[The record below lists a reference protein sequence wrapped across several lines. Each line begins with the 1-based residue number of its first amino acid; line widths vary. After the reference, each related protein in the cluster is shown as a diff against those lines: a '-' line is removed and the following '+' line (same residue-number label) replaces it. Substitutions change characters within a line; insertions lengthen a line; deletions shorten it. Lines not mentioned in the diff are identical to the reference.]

1 MAARSSLQRLPIDVL
16 TTLGWLNGTLHLPC
30 NLPLEEH
37 LALGRNDLKL
47 TGVSVPNEP
56 DRLRFLALRRE
67 AVVVVVPPL
76 NHEQDDNPAAAAFTT
91 TRDVACLL
99 PGWMLKGTLRLF
111 TGLRLSDHLQLQ
123 GRLVTLRDCL
133 LTPYGATAQ
142 SDQAQGLPTAII
154 NLDHAI
160 GFSES

>member
-1 MAARSSLQRLPIDVL
+1 MTAPSSLQRLPIDIL

-30 NLPLEEH
+30 HLPLEEH
-37 LALGRNDLKL
+37 LALGRTDLKL

-76 NHEQDDNPAAAAFTT
+76 ANGRDDGPASDAFTT
-91 TRDVACLL
+91 TREVACLL

-123 GRLVTLRDCL
+123 GRLVTLRHCL
-133 LTPYGATAQ
+133 LAPYGATAQ
-142 SDQAQGLPTAII
+142 SDHARALPTAII

>member
-1 MAARSSLQRLPIDVL
+1 MAARSSLQRLPVDIL
-16 TTLGWLNGTLHLPC
+16 TTLGWLNGTLHLPSH
-30 NLPLEEH
+30 LPLEEH
-37 LALGRNDLKL
+37 LALGRDDLKL
-47 TGVSVPNEP
+47 TGVAIPREA

-67 AVVVVVPPL
+67 SVIVVVPPL
-76 NHEQDDNPAAAAFTT
+76 TNGQDDDPSSAAFTT
-91 TRDVACLL
+91 TREVACLL

-123 GRLVTLRDCL
+123 GRLVTLRHCL
-133 LTPYGATAQ
+133 LAPYGATAQ
-142 SDQAQGLPTAII
+142 SDHARALPTAII